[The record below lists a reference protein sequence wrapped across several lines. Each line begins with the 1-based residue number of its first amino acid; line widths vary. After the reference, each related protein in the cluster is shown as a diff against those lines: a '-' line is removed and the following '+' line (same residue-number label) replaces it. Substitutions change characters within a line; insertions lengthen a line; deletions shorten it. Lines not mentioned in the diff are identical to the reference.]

1 MSPLNLKQLVS
12 AAAIGLAS
20 FGAQAS
26 LTTYSP
32 WEAAYTGNGLSGV
45 LFDVGTGTGA
55 NSGVT
60 TAMGAHAYKNG
71 AYLANDGVS
80 HFQADAGIYAADG
93 LGRAN
98 WSFDF
103 GWQYGTAC
111 TTCSAW
117 LGIDTDF
124 SDVVALT
131 WVQVGNA
138 AGPVTGVNNPE
149 SWNLLMSFLAPL
161 GFNAGVASHTTF
173 ALEVRDGQSQ
183 TSNLLS
189 ASQITVD
196 VPEPTS
202 LALVGLGLFA
212 ALSLRKRAQAK
223 V

>member
-1 MSPLNLKQLVS
+1 MSPHNLKQIVS
-12 AAAIGLAS
+12 GLALCAS
-20 FGAQAS
+20 SLAAQAA
-26 LTTYSP
+26 LTTYAP
-32 WEAAYTGNGLSGV
+32 WESAYAGNGLSGV
-45 LFDVGTGTGA
+45 RFDVGTGS
-55 NSGVT
+55 NGVT

-71 AYLANDGVS
+71 ASLANDGVS

-111 TTCSAW
+111 TNCSAW

-124 SDVVALT
+124 SDGVALT

-138 AGPVTGVNNPE
+138 AGPVAGVVNPE

-161 GFNAGVASHTTF
+161 GFNAGVESHSTF
-173 ALEVRDGQSQ
+173 GLEVRDGQSR
-183 TSNLLS
+183 TANLLS

-212 ALSLRKRAQAK
+212 AVSLRKRAQAK

>member
-1 MSPLNLKQLVS
+1 MSPLNLKHIVS
-12 AAAIGLAS
+12 AVAIGAAS
-20 FGAQAS
+20 FGAQAA
-26 LTTYSP
+26 LTTYTP
-32 WEAAYTGNGLSGV
+32 WETAYSGNGLSGV
-45 LFDVGTGTGA
+45 RFDVGSG
-55 NSGVT
+55 NNGVT

-71 AYLANDGVS
+71 AFLANDGVS
-80 HFQADAGIYAADG
+80 HFQADTGIFAADG

-111 TTCSAW
+111 TNCSAW
-117 LGIDTDF
+117 LGIDTDA
-124 SDVVALT
+124 SDGVALT

-138 AGPVTGVNNPE
+138 AGPVAGVANPE
-149 SWNLLMSFLAPL
+149 SWNLLMSFLLPL
-161 GFNAGVASHTTF
+161 GFNAGVESHTTF
-173 ALEVRDGQSQ
+173 GLEVRDGQSR
-183 TSNLLS
+183 TANLLG

-212 ALSLRKRAQAK
+212 ALSLRKRATAK